1 MNDLQ
6 IVKSGREGGIM
17 RHSRLLLIVMGL
29 LFMTQEALA
38 GVEVFV
44 YPSKG
49 QTKEQQEQDEFSC
62 YKWAKEQTGFDP
74 NQPMQQAAAPP
85 PQGGAVK
92 GAARGAAIGAI
103 GGAIGGDAGKGA
115 AIGAGVGAAG
125 GAMRRRQAE
134 QQQAAAQE
142 KAKQAYNADVA
153 GYKRAFSACMTGR
166 GYTVS

>member
-1 MNDLQ
+1 
-6 IVKSGREGGIM
+6 V
-17 RHSRLLLIVMGL
+17 
-29 LFMTQEALA
+29 LFMTGEAFA
-38 GVEVFV
+38 GMDVFV

-74 NQPMQQAAAPP
+74 TQPVQQAAAPP
-85 PQGGAVK
+85 PQGGAAK
-92 GAARGAAIGAI
+92 GAAKGAAVGAI

-125 GAMRRRQAE
+125 GAARRRKGE
-134 QQQAAAQE
+134 QQQAALQQ
-142 KAKQAYNADVA
+142 KAKQEYNAEVD

>member
-1 MNDLQ
+1 MTVCK
-6 IVKSGREGGIM
+6 IREIEEACM
-17 RHSRLLLIVMGL
+17 DYSRLIVIVIGL
-29 LFMTQEALA
+29 LFITSEALA
-38 GVEVFV
+38 AADVFV
-44 YPSKG
+44 YPGKG
-49 QTKEQQEQDEFSC
+49 QTKDQQEQDEFSC

-85 PQGGAVK
+85 PQGGAAR
-92 GAARGAAIGAI
+92 GAARGAAIGAV

-125 GAMRRRQAE
+125 GAARRRQAE
-134 QQQAAAQE
+134 QQHAAAQQ
-142 KAKQAYNADVA
+142 KAKQEYNAEVA

>member
-1 MNDLQ
+1 MRTTFLITI
-6 IVKSGREGGIM
+6 IVTGFMIM
-17 RHSRLLLIVMGL
+17 AG
-29 LFMTQEALA
+29 EALA
-38 GVEVFV
+38 GVDVFV

-92 GAARGAAIGAI
+92 GAARGAAIGAV

-125 GAMRRRQAE
+125 GAMRRRHAAE
-134 QQQAAAQE
+134 QQAAAQE
-142 KAKQAYNADVA
+142 KAKQAYNAELG
-153 GYKRAFSACMTGR
+153 GYKRAFGACMTGR

>member
-1 MNDLQ
+1 MNCSRV
-6 IVKSGREGGIM
+6 IV
-17 RHSRLLLIVMGL
+17 IVMGL
-29 LFMTQEALA
+29 LFITSEALA
-38 GVEVFV
+38 AAEMFV

-85 PQGGAVK
+85 PQGGAV
-92 GAARGAAIGAI
+92 

-125 GAMRRRQAE
+125 GAMRRRHAAE
-134 QQQAAAQE
+134 QQAAAQE
-142 KAKQAYNADVA
+142 KAKQAYNADVG
-153 GYKRAFSACMTGR
+153 GYKRAFGACMTGR

>member
-1 MNDLQ
+1 
-6 IVKSGREGGIM
+6 M
-17 RHSRLLLIVMGL
+17 RCSRLLLIVMGS
-29 LFMTQEALA
+29 LFMSDHVLA
-38 GVEVFV
+38 GLEVFV

-49 QTKEQQEQDEFSC
+49 QTKEQQEQDEFAC

-74 NQPMQQAAAPP
+74 TQPMQQAAAPP
-85 PQGGAVK
+85 PQGGAAK
-92 GAARGAAIGAI
+92 GAAKGAAIGAI

-125 GAMRRRQAE
+125 GAARRRKGE
-134 QQQAAAQE
+134 QQQAAAQQ
-142 KAKQAYNADVA
+142 KATQAYDAKVD

>member
-1 MNDLQ
+1 MLRSQ
-6 IVKSGREGGIM
+6 W
-17 RHSRLLLIVMGL
+17 LLILMGF
-29 LFMTQEALA
+29 LFVTQEVHA
-38 GVEVFV
+38 GVDVFV
-44 YPSKG
+44 YPGKG

-62 YKWAKEQTGFDP
+62 YKWAKEQTAFDP
-74 NQPMQQAAAPP
+74 NQPVQQAAAPP
-85 PQGGAVK
+85 PQGGAGR

-142 KAKQAYNADVA
+142 KAKQAYNAQVA
-153 GYKRAFSACMTGR
+153 DYKRAFSGCMTSR

>member
-1 MNDLQ
+1 
-6 IVKSGREGGIM
+6 M
-17 RHSRLLLIVMGL
+17 RHSRWILVVVGL
-29 LFMTQEALA
+29 LFLTQEALA

-49 QTKEQQEQDEFSC
+49 QSKEQQEQDEFGC

-85 PQGGAVK
+85 PQGGAAR

-125 GAMRRRQAE
+125 GAMRRRQAME
-134 QQQAAAQE
+134 QQAATQE
-142 KAKQAYNADVA
+142 KAKQAYNADVG
-153 GYKRAFSACMTGR
+153 GYKRAFGACMTGR

>member
-1 MNDLQ
+1 MTLWRKVLKD
-6 IVKSGREGGIM
+6 EGGYM
-17 RHSRLLLIVMGL
+17 QASRLMFIVIGL
-29 LFMTQEALA
+29 LFATSEAVA
-38 GVEVFV
+38 GSDVFV

-49 QTKEQQEQDEFSC
+49 QTKDQQEQDEFSC

-74 NQPMQQAAAPP
+74 NQPMQQTAAPP

-92 GAARGAAIGAI
+92 GAAKGAAIGAI

-125 GAMRRRQAE
+125 GAMRRRHSME
-134 QQQAAAQE
+134 QQAAAQQ
-142 KAKQAYNADVA
+142 KAKQEYNAEV
-153 GYKRAFSACMTGR
+153 GSYKRAFSACMTGR

>member
-1 MNDLQ
+1 
-6 IVKSGREGGIM
+6 M
-17 RHSRLLLIVMGL
+17 RHARLLLIVIGL
-29 LFMTQEALA
+29 IFVTQEAMG

-74 NQPMQQAAAPP
+74 TQPMQQAAAPP
-85 PQGGAVK
+85 PQGGAAR
-92 GAARGAAIGAI
+92 GAARGAAVGAI

-134 QQQAAAQE
+134 QQHAAAQE

>member
-1 MNDLQ
+1 
-6 IVKSGREGGIM
+6 M
-17 RHSRLLLIVMGL
+17 RHSRGLLIFIGVLFAAQDVM
-29 LFMTQEALA
+29 AA
-38 GVEVFV
+38 VDVFV

-74 NQPMQQAAAPP
+74 NQPMQQQAGAPP
-85 PQGGAVK
+85 QQNAAVK

-142 KAKQAYNADVA
+142 KAKQAHNAQVA
-153 GYKRAFSACMTGR
+153 DYKRAFSGCMTAR

>member
-1 MNDLQ
+1 
-6 IVKSGREGGIM
+6 M
-17 RHSRLLLIVMGL
+17 RYSRLIVVVMGL
-29 LFMTQEALA
+29 LFMTSEALGGA
-38 GVEVFV
+38 DIFV

-49 QTKEQQEQDEFSC
+49 QTKDQQEQDEFSC

-74 NQPMQQAAAPP
+74 NQPMQQASAPP
-85 PQGGAVK
+85 PQGGAAK
-92 GAARGAAIGAI
+92 GAAKGAAVGAI

-125 GAMRRRQAE
+125 GAARRRKGE

-142 KAKQAYNADVA
+142 KATQEYNADVA

>member
-1 MNDLQ
+1 M
-6 IVKSGREGGIM
+6 
-17 RHSRLLLIVMGL
+17 HCSRWLLIVMGF
-29 LFMTQEALA
+29 LFVSDRVLA
-38 GVEVFV
+38 GLEVFV

-49 QTKEQQEQDEFSC
+49 QTKEQQEQDEFAC

-74 NQPMQQAAAPP
+74 TQPVQQAAAPP
-85 PQGGAVK
+85 PQGGAGR

-134 QQQAAAQE
+134 QQQAAAQQ
-142 KAKQAYNADVA
+142 KAKEAYNADVA

>member
-1 MNDLQ
+1 MTVCT
-6 IVKSGREGGIM
+6 IREIEEACM
-17 RHSRLLLIVMGL
+17 DYSRLIVIVMGL
-29 LFMTQEALA
+29 LFITSEALA
-38 GVEVFV
+38 AADVFV

-92 GAARGAAIGAI
+92 GAARGAAIGAV

-125 GAMRRRQAE
+125 GAMRRRHAAE
-134 QQQAAAQE
+134 QQAAAQE
-142 KAKQAYNADVA
+142 KAKQAYNADVG
-153 GYKRAFSACMTGR
+153 GYKRAFGACMTGR

>member
-1 MNDLQ
+1 MHC
-6 IVKSGREGGIM
+6 R
-17 RHSRLLLIVMGL
+17 RFLLVLMGV
-29 LFMTQEALA
+29 LFTVDGAFA
-38 GVEVFV
+38 GLDVYV

-49 QTKEQQEQDEFSC
+49 QTKDQQEQDEFSC

-74 NQPMQQAAAPP
+74 TQPVQQAAAAS

-92 GAARGAAIGAI
+92 GAARGAAIGAV

-125 GAMRRRQAE
+125 GAMRRRHAE
-134 QQQAAAQE
+134 QQQMVAQQ
-142 KAKQAYNADVA
+142 KAKDAYNADVA

>member
-1 MNDLQ
+1 
-6 IVKSGREGGIM
+6 M
-17 RHSRLLLIVMGL
+17 RRSRLLFIVIGV
-29 LFMTQEALA
+29 LFMTGEAFA
-38 GVEVFV
+38 GMDVFV

-74 NQPMQQAAAPP
+74 TQPMQQTAAPP
-85 PQGGAVK
+85 PQGGAAK
-92 GAARGAAIGAI
+92 GAAKGAAIGAI

-125 GAMRRRQAE
+125 GAARRRKGE
-134 QQQAAAQE
+134 QQQAVAQQ
-142 KAKQAYNADVA
+142 KAKQEYNAQVD